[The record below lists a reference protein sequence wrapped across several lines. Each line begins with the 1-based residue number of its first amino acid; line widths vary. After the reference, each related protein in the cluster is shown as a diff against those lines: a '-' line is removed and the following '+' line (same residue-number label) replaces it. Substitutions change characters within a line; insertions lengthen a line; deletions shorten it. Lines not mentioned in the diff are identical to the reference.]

1 MDFQTYH
8 THEYGEKGYKL
19 NLFHIEVVFIIVSIT
34 CLPAPPCLG
43 RFNLSLWKQKRHG
56 ESNLSPIPVFR
67 PSHCPCAR
75 ISNAA
80 SPRQA
85 IIYTAIGYTLLY
97 IATTEHIT
105 CPRRRLP
112 LHYQL
117 CTDSKLRSL
126 NTQNRWPQKD
136 FQFSHWPALPL
147 EGTGWVGCKVTNKN
161 PNHQGIRMIFFQK
174 NGHLELFTGMHTA

>member
-126 NTQNRWPQKD
+126 NTQNSNVRQTP
-136 FQFSHWPALPL
+136 FSSLACPTSGMVASEGFPIFTLARPAP
-147 EGTGWVGCKVTNKN
+147 
-161 PNHQGIRMIFFQK
+161 
-174 NGHLELFTGMHTA
+174 